1 MINRVTLIGRLCAD
15 PDVRFLPNGGQVTN
29 INLATSMRWRDKS
42 TGENKESSEFHRVVF
57 FNRLAEVAGEHL
69 KKGSQIYVEGRIQT
83 RKWQDQDGKE
93 RYSTEI
99 IAGEMQMLGSRQQG
113 DKPEGKATSKA
124 TPEYDDFDD
133 SIPF

>member
-42 TGENKESSEFHRVVF
+42 SGENKESSEFHRVVF

-69 KKGSQIYVEGRIQT
+69 KKGAQIYVEGRIQT
-83 RKWQDQDGKE
+83 RSWEQDGVKK
-93 RYSTEI
+93 YSTEI

-113 DKPEGKATSKA
+113 DKQTDVTHKKNVPS
-124 TPEYDDFDD
+124 YDDYDD
-133 SIPF
+133 DVAF